1 MISQLY
7 PLSMYY
13 LYTRKKDMEQLKQ
26 NTILKRFINGIYS
39 RKDADRIIELF
50 RSQQHTKEVDEEM
63 DHVWQSAQA
72 EKTTYLQHERYTA
85 EARMLL
91 NRICKEEKKFS
102 FVSLLKYAAILV
114 LVFSVGLGVYQFSQ
128 VADLQNM
135 TYTEIRVKNGEHKQV
150 ILPDG
155 TKVIL
160 NAGSFMK
167 YPERFAEDFRQIEM
181 DGEAFFEVV
190 HDEDKPFIV
199 STKDASVK
207 VLGTSFNVK
216 AYDADEQILVSV
228 RSGKVQV
235 DMTDAM
241 MRLLPDEQL
250 VFSRKNGEIQKRN
263 ESARHATVWIDGGLY
278 FNKTPIRSV
287 AKELERMYN
296 CKIEFSGNVPYDNY
310 IYGEHD
316 NKSLESVLKSI
327 QYSTDIKY
335 RKEDDKIIFYK

>member
-1 MISQLY
+1 
-7 PLSMYY
+7 
-13 LYTRKKDMEQLKQ
+13 MEQLKHID
-26 NTILKRFINGIYS
+26 TLKRFVNGIYT
-39 RKDADRIIELF
+39 REDANRIIELF
-50 RSQQHTKEVDEEM
+50 RTQQLTKEVNEEM
-63 DHVWQSAQA
+63 DQIWQSVQA
-72 EKTTYLQHERYTA
+72 EETTSLQHEQYTV
-85 EARMLL
+85 EARVLL
-91 NRICKEEKKFS
+91 DRIRKEERKKFS
-102 FVSLLKYAAILV
+102 FVSFLKYAA
-114 LVFSVGLGVYQFSQ
+114 VFALIVSVGIWVYQFTKVTDVSGI
-128 VADLQNM
+128 A
-135 TYTEIRVKNGEHKQV
+135 YTEVRVKNGEHKRV

-167 YPERFAEDFRQIEM
+167 YPKRFTQDYRRIEM
-181 DGEAFFEVV
+181 DGEAFFDVV

-199 STKDASVK
+199 STSDVSVK

-216 AYDADEQILVSV
+216 AYDVDEQILVSV

-241 MRLLPDEQL
+241 MCLSPDEQL

-263 ESARHATVWIDGGLY
+263 ESARRATVWVDGGLY

-287 AKELERMYN
+287 VKELERMYN
-296 CKIEFSGNVPYDNY
+296 CEIELSGDKPYDDY

-335 RKEDDKIIFYK
+335 RKEGNKIIFYK

>member
-1 MISQLY
+1 
-7 PLSMYY
+7 
-13 LYTRKKDMEQLKQ
+13 MEQLKQ
-26 NTILKRFINGIYS
+26 NTILKRFVNGIYT
-39 RKDADRIIELF
+39 RKDADRIIDLF
-50 RSQQHTKEVDEEM
+50 RTQQQTKLLDDEM
-63 DHVWQSAQA
+63 DQVWQAAQ
-72 EKTTYLQHERYTA
+72 EEETTSLQHERYTM
-85 EARMLL
+85 EARILL
-91 NRICKEEKKFS
+91 NRIHKEEKKFP
-102 FVSLLKYAAILV
+102 FVSLLKYAAMLALV
-114 LVFSVGLGVYQFSQ
+114 VSVGLGVYQFSR
-128 VADLQNM
+128 VTDLQNM
-135 TYTEIRVKNGEHKQV
+135 AYTEIRVKNGEHKRI

-155 TKVIL
+155 TKVVL

-167 YPERFAEDFRQIEM
+167 YPERFTQDFRRIEM
-181 DGEAFFEVV
+181 DGEAFFEVE

-335 RKEDDKIIFYK
+335 RKEGDKIILYK

>member
-1 MISQLY
+1 
-7 PLSMYY
+7 
-13 LYTRKKDMEQLKQ
+13 MEQLKHI
-26 NTILKRFINGIYS
+26 NIILKRFISGIYTS
-39 RKDADRIIELF
+39 EDANRIMDMF
-50 RSQQHTKEVDEEM
+50 RSQQYTKEINEEM
-63 DHVWQSAQA
+63 DLVWQSVP
-72 EKTTYLQHERYTA
+72 EEETTSLLYEQYTA
-85 EARMLL
+85 EARALL
-91 NRICKEEKKFS
+91 TRIRKEERKIPFG
-102 FVSLLKYAAILV
+102 SLLKYAAIFALIV
-114 LVFSVGLGVYQFSQ
+114 SVGFGVYQFTRIT
-128 VADLQNM
+128 DMQNIA
-135 TYTEIRVKNGEHKQV
+135 YTEIRVKNGEHKRIV
-150 ILPDG
+150 LPDG

-167 YPERFAEDFRQIEM
+167 YPERFTQDFRRIEM

-190 HDEDKPFIV
+190 HDEDKPFVV

-216 AYDADEQILVSV
+216 AYDVDEQILVSV

-287 AKELERMYN
+287 VKELERMYN
-296 CKIEFSGNVPYDNY
+296 CKIELSGDKPYDDY

-335 RKEDDKIIFYK
+335 RKEGDKIIFYK

>member
-1 MISQLY
+1 
-7 PLSMYY
+7 
-13 LYTRKKDMEQLKQ
+13 MEQLKHI
-26 NTILKRFINGIYS
+26 NIILKRFISGIYTCE
-39 RKDADRIIELF
+39 DANRIMDMF
-50 RSQQHTKEVDEEM
+50 RSQQYTKEINEEM
-63 DHVWQSAQA
+63 DLVWQSVP
-72 EKTTYLQHERYTA
+72 EEETTSLQYEQYIA
-85 EARMLL
+85 EARALL
-91 NRICKEEKKFS
+91 TRIRKEERKIPFG
-102 FVSLLKYAAILV
+102 SLLKYAA
-114 LVFSVGLGVYQFSQ
+114 VFALFVSVGFGVYQFTRIT
-128 VADLQNM
+128 DMQNM
-135 TYTEIRVKNGEHKQV
+135 AYTEIRVKNGEHKRIV
-150 ILPDG
+150 LPDG

-167 YPERFAEDFRQIEM
+167 YPERFTQDFRRIEM

-190 HDEDKPFIV
+190 HDEDKPFVV
-199 STKDASVK
+199 STKDVSVK

-216 AYDADEQILVSV
+216 AYDMDEQILVSV

-250 VFSRKNGEIQKRN
+250 VFFRKNGEIQKRN

-278 FNKTPIRSV
+278 FNKTPICSV
-287 AKELERMYN
+287 VKELERMYN
-296 CKIEFSGNVPYDNY
+296 CKIELSGDKPYDDY

-335 RKEDDKIIFYK
+335 RKEGDKIIFYK

>member
-1 MISQLY
+1 
-7 PLSMYY
+7 
-13 LYTRKKDMEQLKQ
+13 MEQLKQ
-26 NTILKRFINGIYS
+26 NTILKRFVNGIYT
-39 RKDADRIIELF
+39 RKDADRIIDLF
-50 RSQQHTKEVDEEM
+50 RTQQHTKQLDDEM
-63 DHVWQSAQA
+63 DQAWQAAQ
-72 EKTTYLQHERYTA
+72 EEETTSLQHERYTM
-85 EARMLL
+85 EARILL
-91 NRICKEEKKFS
+91 NRIRKEEKKFP
-102 FVSLLKYAAILV
+102 FVSLLKYAAMLALIV
-114 LVFSVGLGVYQFSQ
+114 SVGLGVYQFSK
-128 VADLQNM
+128 VTDLQNLA
-135 TYTEIRVKNGEHKQV
+135 YTEIRVKNGEHKRV

-155 TKVIL
+155 TKVVL

-167 YPERFAEDFRQIEM
+167 YPERFTQDFRRIEM
-181 DGEAFFEVV
+181 DGEAFFEVE

-216 AYDADEQILVSV
+216 AYDVDEQILVSV
-228 RSGKVQV
+228 RYGKVQV

-335 RKEDDKIIFYK
+335 RKEGDKIILYK

>member
-1 MISQLY
+1 MA
-7 PLSMYY
+7 
-13 LYTRKKDMEQLKQ
+13 QLKHI
-26 NTILKRFINGIYS
+26 NTLLKRFIDGLYTTG
-39 RKDADRIIELF
+39 DAERLMDMF
-50 RSQQHTKEVDEEM
+50 RSQQHTTAVNEAMDE
-63 DHVWQSAQA
+63 VWQSAQA
-72 EKTTYLQHERYTA
+72 EETTFLQHEQYTA

-91 NRICKEEKKFS
+91 NRIRKEEKRFS
-102 FVSLLKYAAILV
+102 FVSILKYAAMLA
-114 LVFSVGLGVYQFSQ
+114 LLFSIGAGIYHYSKVTESDNK
-128 VADLQNM
+128 A
-135 TYTEIRVKNGEHKQV
+135 YTEVRVKNGERERV

-160 NAGSFMK
+160 NAGSFMR
-167 YPERFAEDFRQIEM
+167 YPERFAKDCRRIEM

-216 AYDADEQILVSV
+216 AYDVDEQISVSV

-235 DMTDAM
+235 DMADAM

-287 AKELERMYN
+287 ARELERRYN
-296 CKIEFSGNVPYDNY
+296 CRIELSGDKPYDEY

-327 QYSTDIKY
+327 RYSTDIKY
-335 RKEDDKIIFYK
+335 RKEGDKIVFYK